1 LFLLFNNIFLQAVWV
16 FTVSLPV
23 IFVNAPS
30 SATKLNPDNDWT
42 PQDIVGAIFFVVGLL
57 CEAFADITL
66 VYYVFRFN
74 QVFEN
79 KWSLLNIKEDTQ
91 PYFKLI

>member
-1 LFLLFNNIFLQAVWV
+1 M

-42 PQDIVGAIFFVVGLL
+42 PQDIVGAVFFVVGLL
-57 CEAFADITL
+57 CEAFADIQKFK
-66 VYYVFRFN
+66 FRN
-74 QVFEN
+74 DSYN
-79 KWSLLNIKEDTQ
+79 KGKWCDIGRL
-91 PYFKLI
+91 F

>member
-1 LFLLFNNIFLQAVWV
+1 M

-57 CEAFADITL
+57 CEAFADIQKFN
-66 VYYVFRFN
+66 FRN
-74 QVFEN
+74 DPNN
-79 KWSLLNIKEDTQ
+79 KGKWCDIGKIILIKPLQEHQECYPQLMKIRSD
-91 PYFKLI
+91 